1 MDATSPSSTA
11 APRSASASG
20 EGGDAGGGSGADGAV
35 GDGSVVGGKG
45 PVAPPELTTG
55 GVGGGDGG
63 VSYNR
68 GMGDTLPE
76 ARCHVLLSSMGVDDD
91 DNDDDREYRGGPVCP
106 APRPAPGYVYRGVT
120 MKARPLSVN
129 FVQNCL

>member
-20 EGGDAGGGSGADGAV
+20 EGGDAGGGSGTDGTV

-91 DNDDDREYRGGPVCP
+91 KMTTTANIGAAPCVPHPV
-106 APRPAPGYVYRGVT
+106 PRRAT
-120 MKARPLSVN
+120 STAA
-129 FVQNCL
+129 